1 MKRFTSA
8 RRPLRGALARPWSH
22 LAAPFLPPPRRPP
35 EALPGDGAQ
44 RRPSCLP
51 GGVRSRNW
59 HTTAWRVG
67 DPCKGGSRARPRPR
81 IPCPVPMTA
90 SADLLAVIRAY
101 MAHDDAAGLAE
112 DLLLT
117 LDLDQD
123 QEDAL
128 NDFCNELNAC
138 PE

>member
-1 MKRFTSA
+1 
-8 RRPLRGALARPWSH
+8 
-22 LAAPFLPPPRRPP
+22 
-35 EALPGDGAQ
+35 
-44 RRPSCLP
+44 
-51 GGVRSRNW
+51 
-59 HTTAWRVG
+59 
-67 DPCKGGSRARPRPR
+67 
-81 IPCPVPMTA
+81 MTA
-90 SADLLAVIRAY
+90 RADLLAVIRAY

-117 LDLDQD
+117 LNLDQE

>member
-1 MKRFTSA
+1 M
-8 RRPLRGALARPWSH
+8 
-22 LAAPFLPPPRRPP
+22 
-35 EALPGDGAQ
+35 
-44 RRPSCLP
+44 
-51 GGVRSRNW
+51 
-59 HTTAWRVG
+59 
-67 DPCKGGSRARPRPR
+67 
-81 IPCPVPMTA
+81 PMTA
-90 SADLLAVIRAY
+90 RADLLAVIRAY

-128 NDFCNELNAC
+128 SDFCNELNAC